1 MKTEIQRFNEKF
13 LDNVFSFED
22 LLRTLK
28 FNQIRLNNRRAAGI
42 KEKIKIYNLIQP
54 EASYSH
60 SVAIQDMKRI
70 NERILL
76 NYYYEANAHRLNH
89 FKINEE
95 IIANVYSGC
104 KQTKRFMGRVAYYIN
119 LLRRIGKI
127 LNTIED

>member
-54 EASYSH
+54 EVSYSH
-60 SVAIQDMKRI
+60 SVTIQDMKRI

-89 FKINEE
+89 FKTNEE

-127 LNTIED
+127 LDTIED

>member
-54 EASYSH
+54 ETSYVH
-60 SVAIQDMKRI
+60 SVTIQDMKRI

-76 NYYYEANAHRLNH
+76 NYYYEANEHRLNH
-89 FKINEE
+89 FKTNEE

-104 KQTKRFMGRVAYYIN
+104 KQTKRFMGRAHYYLN
-119 LLRRIGKI
+119 LLRRIGQI
-127 LNTIED
+127 LDTIED